1 MVKAQQCM
9 VAVRQKWQRAAV
21 LLDWP
26 LADSVPSVSLWP
38 ESQNIVNKYVV
49 PLATCFIAG
58 QAELWDHSYH
68 RVFPS
73 ISTYYRASPQ
83 HTQSF
88 HLRIIGVFYDSYSPF
103 P

>member
-38 ESQNIVNKYVV
+38 ESQNMFIFQ
-49 PLATCFIAG
+49 LAAQNTVEDECRRGPNQLICH
-58 QAELWDHSYH
+58 EKNYE
-68 RVFPS
+68 
-73 ISTYYRASPQ
+73 I
-83 HTQSF
+83 
-88 HLRIIGVFYDSYSPF
+88 
-103 P
+103 

>member
-38 ESQNIVNKYVV
+38 YSKNIVKKYTVS
-49 PLATCFIAG
+49 LYLSCFYT
-58 QAELWDHSYH
+58 L
-68 RVFPS
+68 
-73 ISTYYRASPQ
+73 
-83 HTQSF
+83 
-88 HLRIIGVFYDSYSPF
+88 
-103 P
+103 